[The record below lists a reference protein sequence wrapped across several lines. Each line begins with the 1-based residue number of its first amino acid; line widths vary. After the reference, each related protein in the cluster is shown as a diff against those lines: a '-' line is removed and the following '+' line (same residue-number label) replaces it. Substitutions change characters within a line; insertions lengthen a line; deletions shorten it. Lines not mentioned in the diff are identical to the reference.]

1 LPKGFSAE
9 LGEQAWV
16 IQEPSTATPPNDNDT
31 GNGPEA
37 AAMNRSEPGLVRK
50 EPLRRSK
57 DDGSAKTGGGATPLN
72 RSDPLS
78 TERDERKRSKRA
90 SREKKAAERMMEWR
104 AATKDKWTSSDES
117 PPLSPRGAGGGLG
130 FSAAPTG
137 IYNGFV
143 LPHGKVRTTHNTY
156 M

>member
-16 IQEPSTATPPNDNDT
+16 IQEPSIATPPNDKDT
-31 GNGPEA
+31 GNDPEA
-37 AAMNRSEPGLVRK
+37 AAMNRSEPGQVRK
-50 EPLRRSK
+50 EPLRRSRE
-57 DDGSAKTGGGATPLN
+57 DGPEKTGGPLN
-72 RSDPLS
+72 KSDPLS

-117 PPLSPRGAGGGLG
+117 PPVSPRGASGGLG

-143 LPHGKVRTTHNTY
+143 LPHGKVRTTQTCDG
-156 M
+156 